1 MTTADWRIEPQK
13 TRSKTANRAARV
25 FIADFYS
32 GNIARVHSSVRFHFS
47 EIQSYYSLFLQVPTF
62 TSHLPMHEECT
73 PVRFLFAIR
82 WIHLRFVR
90 AIARF
95 QRKFSANY
103 ANSAYFQRK
112 SRKVSVKVSANPR
125 VSAYKNQVLYFHP
138 SKSYQSL
145 YICLVYEPSDFFMLQ
160 LLQRS

>member
-1 MTTADWRIEPQK
+1 ML
-13 TRSKTANRAARV
+13 
-25 FIADFYS
+25 
-32 GNIARVHSSVRFHFS
+32 IARRAFLSQESFQVTLHACIPACDFTFPKFNRITVYFCSFS
-47 EIQSYYSLFLQVPTF
+47 LLHRTFPQIKNARPYDFGSQFIRGQLDLFSLRSRDCAFSAQ
-62 TSHLPMHEECT
+62 
-73 PVRFLFAIR
+73 I
-82 WIHLRFVR
+82 
-90 AIARF
+90 
-95 QRKFSANY
+95 QRKFSVNHTK
-103 ANSAYFQRK
+103 SAYFQRK

>member
-1 MTTADWRIEPQK
+1 MSRRK
-13 TRSKTANRAARV
+13 RAAKML
-25 FIADFYS
+25 
-32 GNIARVHSSVRFHFS
+32 IARRAFLSLTFFQAALHGAHSSVRFHFS
-47 EIQSYYSLFLQVPTF
+47 EIQSYYSSFLQVQTF
-62 TSHLPMHEECT
+62 TSHLPTHEECT
-73 PVRFLFAIR
+73 PVRSLFTVYSRSAGFI
-82 WIHLRFVR
+82 R

-95 QRKFSANY
+95 QRKFSVNHTK
-103 ANSAYFQRK
+103 SAYFQRK

>member
-1 MTTADWRIEPQK
+1 MRGK
-13 TRSKTANRAARV
+13 NANRAARV

-32 GNIARVHSSVRFHFS
+32 GNIARVHFSVRFHFS
-47 EIQSYYSLFLQVPTF
+47 EIQSYYSSFLQVQTF
-62 TSHLPMHEECT
+62 TSHLPTHEECT
-73 PVRFLFAIR
+73 PVQSLFTVYSRPAGFI
-82 WIHLRFVR
+82 R

-95 QRKFSANY
+95 QRKFN
-103 ANSAYFQRK
+103 
-112 SRKVSVKVSANPR
+112 ANPR